1 MYDFVP
7 SSVITTVFIGVCLAV
22 LKRAHEYG
30 IAIWEAYGRRTF
42 AAGAFLWLAV
52 HISLATAFIMLVV
65 PFFQVLAFIGIVAV
79 FIVLASLLGG
89 MSLVLSWFDCN
100 SKKILRVL
108 MRAIDVI
115 GLMLLDW
122 IDLKIGM
129 TLEMISLAYARR
141 DVPSRVMMEA
151 AESAAVTG
159 VAYLLAVE
167 ELVRDRTA
175 RAYVGCMIVFR
186 DAIENRPAIRFKR
199 ER

>member
-1 MYDFVP
+1 
-7 SSVITTVFIGVCLAV
+7 
-22 LKRAHEYG
+22 
-30 IAIWEAYGRRTF
+30 
-42 AAGAFLWLAV
+42 
-52 HISLATAFIMLVV
+52 MLVV